1 MLLNHKSEFHEFVN
15 ELTQLMGL
23 SNPDDVAGQL
33 LDVWIDKM
41 PCVTQPERRKLLS
54 LALTSLMS
62 TGSPLVLRRI
72 YGLLLNVTETLNDI
86 MRPDEDNTSMIE

>member
-33 LDVWIDKM
+33 LDVWIGNSINAINPINASITINAFKSTKAKGRVFLKFKVSLVNLNF
-41 PCVTQPERRKLLS
+41 PPKLN
-54 LALTSLMS
+54 
-62 TGSPLVLRRI
+62 
-72 YGLLLNVTETLNDI
+72 LNLQGNGAT
-86 MRPDEDNTSMIE
+86 

>member
-33 LDVWIDKM
+33 LDVWIGN
-41 PCVTQPERRKLLS
+41 P
-54 LALTSLMS
+54 LM
-62 TGSPLVLRRI
+62 LVLI
-72 YGLLLNVTETLNDI
+72 QLMLLVPL
-86 MRPDEDNTSMIE
+86 M